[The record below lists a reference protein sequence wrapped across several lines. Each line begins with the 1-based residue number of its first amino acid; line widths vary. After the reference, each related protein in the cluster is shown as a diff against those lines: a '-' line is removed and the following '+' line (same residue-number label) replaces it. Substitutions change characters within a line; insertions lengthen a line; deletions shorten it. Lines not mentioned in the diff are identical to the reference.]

1 MRILTRAS
9 LAVAV
14 ALVLFQA
21 APPLRA
27 DLTLIDMFRNLTYIQ
42 TSGGVT
48 FNDTFL
54 NLEAHMAN
62 SGDFTSVSVA
72 YPGPASPDSLPLVS
86 PTEFGEGPSFPNQ
99 AAMDA
104 AYPFGTYLFT
114 ATNSVTSAM
123 EQASLDYTVDAFTSD
138 IPELTTATFNALQGM
153 NPALPFTFD
162 FNSFTPNSNA
172 SFGTTY
178 LTVFGSSFS
187 TGLSPT
193 ATSATLAAG
202 TLLPDTTYG
211 YELDFSD
218 RITGTDP
225 INGVP
230 TLIGFDVRTDGT
242 FTTGAVV
249 PEPAMMIPL
258 GVALLGLAALRLR
271 RFRRSF

>member
-1 MRILTRAS
+1 MRILTGTS
-9 LAVAV
+9 LSVAV

-27 DLTLIDMFRNLTYIQ
+27 ELVLIDMFQNLTYAQ
-42 TSGGVT
+42 TSGGVA

-54 NLEAHMAN
+54 NLEAHTVN
-62 SGDFTSVSVA
+62 PGDFTGVSVS
-72 YPGPASPDSLPLVS
+72 YPGPNSPDTLTLES

-104 AYPFGTYLFT
+104 AYPMGTYLFT
-114 ATNSVTSAM
+114 ASGGAVGF

-138 IPELTTATFNALQGM
+138 IPALTTASFNALQGM
-153 NPALPFTFD
+153 NPGQAFTFD

-172 SFGTTY
+172 SLGETF
-178 LTVFGSSFS
+178 LTVFGSTFS
-187 TGLSPT
+187 TGGLSPT
-193 ATSATLAAG
+193 ATSATMAGG
-202 TLLPDTTYG
+202 TLLPNTTYE

-218 RITGTDP
+218 RINGTDP

-230 TLIGFDVRTDGT
+230 TLIGFDVRTDGF
-242 FTTGAVV
+242 FTTT

-258 GVALLGLAALRLR
+258 GVGLLGIAALRLR
-271 RFRRSF
+271 RLRRPC

>member
-14 ALVLFQA
+14 ALLLFQA

-27 DLTLIDMFRNLTYIQ
+27 DLTLIDMFQNLAYTQ
-42 TSGGVT
+42 TSGGVA

-54 NLEAHMAN
+54 NLEASMN
-62 SGDFTSVSVA
+62 PGDFTSVSVS
-72 YPGPASPDSLPLVS
+72 YPGPASPDSLTLES
-86 PTEFGEGPSFPNQ
+86 STKFGEGPGFPNQ

-104 AYPFGTYLFT
+104 AYPMGTYLFT
-114 ATNSVTSAM
+114 ATGGTVGF

-138 IPELTTATFNALQGM
+138 IPALTTASFNALQGM
-153 NPALPFTFD
+153 NPNLPFTFD

-178 LTVFGSSFS
+178 LSVFGSSFS
-187 TGLSPT
+187 TSGPPT
-193 ATSATLAAG
+193 TTSATMAAG
-202 TLLPDTTYG
+202 TLLPDTTYE

-218 RITGTDP
+218 RITGLDP

-258 GVALLGLAALRLR
+258 GVALVGLAALRLR